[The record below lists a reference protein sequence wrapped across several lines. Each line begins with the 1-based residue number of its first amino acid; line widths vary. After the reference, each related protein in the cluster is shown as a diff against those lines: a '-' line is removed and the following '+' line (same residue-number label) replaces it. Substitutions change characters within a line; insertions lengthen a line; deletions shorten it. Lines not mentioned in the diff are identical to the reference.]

1 MDTLKHILCPV
12 DFSPSSYDAVEKAS
26 FLARLFQADLTLLH
40 VISVVPRS
48 FGVVYGLDDSSQT
61 LIDDA
66 HEKIRTLLREAKKK
80 YVPYAVTC
88 KSSIRTGRV
97 STEILREAEAQQAD
111 MILMAAHGLSLS
123 GSMSEVI
130 DGANCAVV
138 AYQRLETEN
147 GEQRLG
153 FRKILV
159 PVDHTAGRASL
170 VELRQ
175 HIHLFLARMSPEV
188 VLLTVLPLDATPEQ
202 ERFMQ
207 AALEDEGRAFIQDGA
222 YKVTVKV
229 MEGKLPSD
237 HINRLAVMEGCDLIL
252 MPLELPGRKDAQRQL
267 TQHIVSAAKTPVF
280 AVRKK
285 SPVA

>member
-1 MDTLKHILCPV
+1 MDALKHILCPV

-40 VISVVPRS
+40 VVSVVPQS
-48 FGVVYGLDDSSQT
+48 FGVVYGLDSSSQT
-61 LIDDA
+61 LVEDA
-66 HEKIRTLLREAKKK
+66 HEKIRTLLRDAKKK

-88 KSSIRTGRV
+88 KSVVRTGRV
-97 STEILREAEAQQAD
+97 STEILAEAEAQNTD
-111 MILMAAHGLSLS
+111 MILMATHGLSLS
-123 GSMSEVI
+123 GSITEVI
-130 DGANCAVV
+130 EGAHCPVV
-138 AYQRLETEN
+138 AYQRLEAEN

-159 PVDHTAGRASL
+159 PVDHTAGRAHL

-175 HIHLFLARMSPEV
+175 QMNLFLSRMSPEV

-207 AALEDEGRAFIQDGA
+207 TALEAEGRAFIEDGA

-237 HINRLAVMEGCDLIL
+237 HINRLAVLEGCDLIF
-252 MPLELPGRKDAQRQL
+252 MPVELPGRKESQREL
-267 TQHIVSAAKTPVF
+267 TRHIVSGAKTPVF

-285 SPVA
+285 APVA